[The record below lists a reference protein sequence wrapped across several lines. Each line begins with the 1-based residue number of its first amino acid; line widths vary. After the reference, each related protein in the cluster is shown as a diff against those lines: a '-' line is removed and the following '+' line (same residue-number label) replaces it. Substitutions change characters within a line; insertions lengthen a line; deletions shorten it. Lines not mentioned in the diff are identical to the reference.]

1 MAKAFFFKLLFFF
14 FYRIL
19 FRKLK
24 TLRRSFSNSHAISNS
39 SSFSSSVKKLHKFH
53 TLSSHRSDDHD
64 ELSNAILI
72 FNVERSLLKSSSMFP
87 YFMLVAFEAGGLF
100 RSLLLFVMY
109 PFICLLSQEMGLKV
123 MVMICFFGIKKK
135 SFRVGTAVLP
145 KFYLE
150 DVGFEI
156 FEVLQRGSK
165 RVAFTDFPVVM
176 VESFLRDYL
185 QIDVVVG
192 RELKV
197 FGGYYLGI
205 MEETKKK
212 DIHDVA
218 SSIDEIIVTAD
229 QKGSTNGSD
238 VIGITDFNS
247 FCDHHQLFSHCKVC
261 IL

>member
-1 MAKAFFFKLLFFF
+1 
-14 FYRIL
+14 
-19 FRKLK
+19 
-24 TLRRSFSNSHAISNS
+24 
-39 SSFSSSVKKLHKFH
+39 
-53 TLSSHRSDDHD
+53 
-64 ELSNAILI
+64 
-72 FNVERSLLKSSSMFP
+72 
-87 YFMLVAFEAGGLF
+87 
-100 RSLLLFVMY
+100 
-109 PFICLLSQEMGLKV
+109 MGLKV